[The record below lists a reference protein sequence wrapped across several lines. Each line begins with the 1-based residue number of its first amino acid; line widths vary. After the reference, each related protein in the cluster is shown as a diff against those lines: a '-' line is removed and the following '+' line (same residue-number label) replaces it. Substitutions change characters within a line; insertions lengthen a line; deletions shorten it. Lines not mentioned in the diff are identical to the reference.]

1 MSAKRQVHLAAH
13 FPGVNNTTVW
23 SDDRAESQIAFSSF
37 EHFARNAERGC
48 FDFLFL
54 AEGLRLREQ
63 KGRIHD
69 LDVVGRPNTLA
80 ILAALAGVTD
90 HIGLVGTLQTT
101 FNEPVELAKQ
111 LATLDHLTDGRA
123 GWNVV
128 TSSDAFHGANFR
140 RGGFLDHADR
150 YTRAAEFVELS
161 RELWDSW
168 ESDAIVANGSGAA
181 GTLAAGVFADRSRIQ
196 DVDHHGPQFDLT
208 GTFPVPRSPQRHPVI
223 VQAGDSDEGRDLAAG
238 HAEVVFSLHTEF
250 DDAQAFYRDVTA
262 RLERVGRSKD
272 ELQILPGATFV
283 LGDTADE
290 AEERSLA
297 IRRAQVSPA
306 TAIAFL
312 EQVWN
317 RDLSSYDVDGPL
329 PSVEPDL
336 ESADITRGRVRHTR
350 DVAALVRSWRDLAAA
365 EHLSIRDLV
374 IRVSTRGGFVGTP
387 AHIAAEIDRY
397 VQERATDGFV
407 VVPHANPYGLDEFV
421 DRVVPLLQERGV
433 YRQSYDEG
441 ATLRQTLDLP
451 GRVLDRQRVLA

>member
-1 MSAKRQVHLAAH
+1 MTSKRQVHLAAH

-23 SDDRAESQIAFSSF
+23 SDERAESQIAFSSF

-101 FNEPVELAKQ
+101 FNEPLELAKQ
-111 LATLDHLTDGRA
+111 LATLDHLSDGRA

-150 YTRAAEFVELS
+150 YTRAAEFVELA

-168 ESDAIVANGSGAA
+168 DPGAVVADASVGR
-181 GTLAAGVFADRSRIQ
+181 FADRSRIR
-196 DVDHHGPQFDLT
+196 DVDHHGPQFDVA
-208 GTFPVPRSPQRHPVI
+208 GTFPVPRSPQRHPVV
-223 VQAGDSDEGRDLAAG
+223 VQAGDSDEGRDLAAR

-250 DDAQAFYRDVTA
+250 DDARTFYTDVTD

-272 ELQILPGATFV
+272 ELLVLPGATFTI
-283 LGDTADE
+283 GDTQAD
-290 AEERSLA
+290 AEERSRA

-329 PSVEPDL
+329 PDVEPDVD
-336 ESADITRGRVRHTR
+336 ADAITRGRVRHTKDPR
-350 DVAALVRSWRDLAAA
+350 ALVRSWRDRAAA
-365 EHLSIRDLV
+365 EHLTIRQLV
-374 IRVSTRGGFVGTP
+374 IEVSTRGGFVGTP
-387 AHIAAEIDRY
+387 SSLADEIDRY
-397 VQERATDGFV
+397 VQERASDGFV
-407 VVPHANPYGLDEFV
+407 VVPHTNPYGLDDFV

-433 YRQSYDEG
+433 YRSSYDEG
-441 ATLRQTLDLP
+441 ATLRRTLGLP
-451 GRVLDRQRVLA
+451 GLVLDRQQVTA

>member
-1 MSAKRQVHLAAH
+1 MSTKRQVHLAAH

-23 SDDRAESQIAFSSF
+23 SDERAESQIAFSSF
-37 EHFARNAERGC
+37 EHFAKNAERGF

-80 ILAALAGVTD
+80 ILAALAGVTE

-101 FNEPVELAKQ
+101 FNEPLELAKQ

-150 YTRAAEFVELS
+150 YTRAAEFVETA

-168 ESDAIVANGSGAA
+168 QPDAIVADPTTGH
-181 GTLAAGVFADRSRIQ
+181 FADRSRIR
-196 DVDHHGPQFDLT
+196 DVDHHGPQFDVV
-208 GTFPVPRSPQRHPVI
+208 GTFPVPRSPQRHPVV
-223 VQAGDSDEGRDLAAG
+223 VQAGDSDEGRDLAAR
-238 HAEVVFSLHTEF
+238 HAEVIFSLHTEF
-250 DDAQAFYRDVTA
+250 DDARAFSDDVAA
-262 RLERVGRSKD
+262 RLERVGRSRD
-272 ELQILPGATFV
+272 ELLILPGATFT
-283 LGDTADE
+283 LGDTQAE
-290 AEERSLA
+290 AEERSRA

-329 PSVEPDL
+329 PDVEPDVDA
-336 ESADITRGRVRHTR
+336 ETITRGRVRHVR
-350 DVAALVRSWRDLAAA
+350 DPRAVVQDWRERAAVG
-365 EHLSIRDLV
+365 HLSIRDLV
-374 IRVSTRGGFVGTP
+374 IEVSTRGGFIGTP
-387 AHIAAEIDRY
+387 SSIAAEIDRY
-397 VQERATDGFV
+397 VQDRASDGFV
-407 VVPHANPYGLDEFV
+407 VVPQTNPHGLDEFV

-433 YRQSYDEG
+433 LRNAHVAG
-441 ATLRQTLDLP
+441 ATLRETLGLP
-451 GRVLDRQRVLA
+451 GHVLDRQRVSA

>member
-161 RELWDSW
+161 REL
-168 ESDAIVANGSGAA
+168 
-181 GTLAAGVFADRSRIQ
+181 
-196 DVDHHGPQFDLT
+196 
-208 GTFPVPRSPQRHPVI
+208 
-223 VQAGDSDEGRDLAAG
+223 
-238 HAEVVFSLHTEF
+238 
-250 DDAQAFYRDVTA
+250 
-262 RLERVGRSKD
+262 
-272 ELQILPGATFV
+272 
-283 LGDTADE
+283 
-290 AEERSLA
+290 
-297 IRRAQVSPA
+297 
-306 TAIAFL
+306 
-312 EQVWN
+312 
-317 RDLSSYDVDGPL
+317 
-329 PSVEPDL
+329 
-336 ESADITRGRVRHTR
+336 
-350 DVAALVRSWRDLAAA
+350 
-365 EHLSIRDLV
+365 
-374 IRVSTRGGFVGTP
+374 
-387 AHIAAEIDRY
+387 
-397 VQERATDGFV
+397 
-407 VVPHANPYGLDEFV
+407 
-421 DRVVPLLQERGV
+421 
-433 YRQSYDEG
+433 
-441 ATLRQTLDLP
+441 
-451 GRVLDRQRVLA
+451 

>member
-1 MSAKRQVHLAAH
+1 MSSKRQVHLAAH

-37 EHFARNAERGC
+37 EHFARTAERGR
-48 FDFLFL
+48 FDHLFL

-80 ILAALAGVTD
+80 VLAALAGVTE

-101 FNEPVELAKQ
+101 FNEPLELAKQ

-150 YTRAAEFVELS
+150 YTRAAEFVDLA
-161 RELWDSW
+161 RALWDSW
-168 ESDAIVANGSGAA
+168 EQDAVVADTTIGR
-181 GTLAAGVFADRSRIQ
+181 FADRSRIR
-196 DVDHHGPQFDLT
+196 DVDHHGAQFDVT
-208 GTFPVPRSPQRHPVI
+208 GTFPVPRSPQRHPVV
-223 VQAGDSDEGRDLAAG
+223 VQAGDSDEGRDLAAR

-250 DDAQAFYRDVTA
+250 DDARRFRDDLDT
-262 RLERVGRSKD
+262 RLARVGRSAD
-272 ELQILPGATFV
+272 ELLVLPGATFTI
-283 LGDTADE
+283 GDTPAD
-290 AEERSLA
+290 AEERSRA

-317 RDLSSYDVDGPL
+317 RDLSSHDVDGPL
-329 PSVEPDL
+329 PAVDPEVDA
-336 ESADITRGRVRHTR
+336 ETITRGRVRHVR
-350 DVAALVRSWRDLAAA
+350 DPRALVQTWRDRAAA
-365 EHLSIRDLV
+365 EHLSSRDLV
-374 IRVSTRGGFVGTP
+374 IAVSTRGGFVGTP
-387 AHIAAEIDRY
+387 QHLAAEIDRY
-397 VQERATDGFV
+397 VQQRATDGFV
-407 VVPHANPYGLDEFV
+407 VVPHTNPYGLDEFV

-433 YRQSYDEG
+433 YRESYEDG
-441 ATLRQTLDLP
+441 ATLRETLGLS
-451 GRVLDRQRVLA
+451 GAVRDRQGVPA

>member
-1 MSAKRQVHLAAH
+1 MTKRQVHLAAH
-13 FPGVNNTTVW
+13 FPGVNNTTLW

-37 EHFARNAERGC
+37 EHFARNAERGL
-48 FDFLFL
+48 FDYLFL

-63 KGRIHD
+63 KGRVHD

-80 ILAALAGVTD
+80 VLAALAGVTE

-111 LATLDHLTDGRA
+111 LATLDHLTGGRA

-140 RGGFLDHADR
+140 RGGFLDPSER
-150 YTRAAEFVELS
+150 YTRAAEFIDVA

-168 ESDAIVANGSGAA
+168 QSDAIVVDRAD
-181 GTLAAGVFADRSRIQ
+181 GVFADRAGIR
-196 DVDHHGPQFDLT
+196 DVDHHGVQFDVS
-208 GTFPVPRSPQRHPVI
+208 GTFPVPRSPQGHPVI
-223 VQAGDSDEGRDLAAG
+223 VQAGDSDEGRDLAASR
-238 HAEVVFSLHTEF
+238 AEVVFSLHTEF
-250 DDAQAFYRDVTA
+250 EDARSFYADVTA

-272 ELQILPGATFV
+272 ELHIMPGATFV
-283 LGDTADE
+283 LGDTAAD
-290 AEERSLA
+290 AEERARA

-317 RDLSSYDVDGPL
+317 RDLSAYDVDGPL
-329 PSVEPDL
+329 PEVEPDL
-336 ESADITRGRVRHTR
+336 EGAEITRGRARHVR
-350 DVAALVRSWRDLAAA
+350 DVPALVQTWRDRAATD
-365 EHLSIRDLV
+365 HLSIRDLV
-374 IRVSTRGGFVGTP
+374 IEVSTRGGFVGTP

-407 VVPHANPYGLDEFV
+407 VVPHTNPYGLDDFV
-421 DRVVPLLQERGV
+421 DRVVPILQERGV
-433 YRQSYDEG
+433 YRTSYEQD
-441 ATLRQTLDLP
+441 ATLRDTLGLP
-451 GRVLDRQRVLA
+451 GVSTAQAVLA